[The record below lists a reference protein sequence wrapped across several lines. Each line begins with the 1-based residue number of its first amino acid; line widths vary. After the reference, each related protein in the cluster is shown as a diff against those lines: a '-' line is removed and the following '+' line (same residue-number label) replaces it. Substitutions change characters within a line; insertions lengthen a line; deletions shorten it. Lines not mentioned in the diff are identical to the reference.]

1 MSKTELLKQIR
12 ELQKEYAERYR
23 ELTNDWVQQ
32 VRKYPDGFTF
42 QEYGE
47 TVEITGAEFAIEHA
61 SESFEIVDEEELTF
75 NYTVYVPSFC
85 SQIPVEKKPN
95 HGIAMSEYMVDYL
108 IEHNARTT
116 KE

>member
-12 ELQKEYAERYR
+12 ELQNEYAERYR

-42 QEYGE
+42 QEFGE

-75 NYTVYVPSFC
+75 NYTVYVHSFC

-95 HGIAMSEYMVDYL
+95 HGIPMSEYMVDYL
-108 IEHNARTT
+108 IEHNAT
-116 KE
+116 KITE